1 MKFSASIRTYP
12 NTSEAQLQKKI
23 KIKNDNNNKK
33 NSCNQI
39 SGLVIH
45 TANLFQNALTYYD
58 KLQ

>member
-12 NTSEAQLQKKI
+12 NTSEAQLQKKN

-45 TANLFQNALTYYD
+45 TANLF
-58 KLQ
+58 